1 MSTAPRAYIN
11 RIETA
16 VPDREGHTAFI
27 GRLPELTRDAKLARK
42 LAYLGRHSG
51 IDARYTV
58 LDQPFDLNGTQGFY
72 STHRFP
78 STEQRMTIYRRE
90 APRLATRAAAA
101 ALAGVDPRRVTHLIV
116 TTCTGFYAPGIDID
130 LVHALG
136 LSECVC
142 RTIIGFMGCYSAFPG
157 MRLAQSVTL
166 ANPDALAL
174 VVSVELCSI
183 HFRTDV
189 TGEQWMPFLIFAD
202 GASAAL
208 ISARPEGIALGDF
221 HTCIEAQRADAMT
234 WDIGNQGYTMTLS
247 PKLPD
252 YIAQII
258 KNRKTEMFAG
268 LPADKRLWA
277 IHPGGKA
284 VLDAVEKE
292 LRLPPTALAN
302 SREVLR
308 RHGNMSSPTVMFVLK
323 RFLDDPQ
330 ATGPGCAMA
339 FGPGL
344 AVECCFFE
352 KLVSRPS
359 HGLAAH

>member
-1 MSTAPRAYIN
+1 MSTSRRAYIN

-16 VPDREGHTAFI
+16 VPDREGHGEFI
-27 GRLPELTRDAKLARK
+27 ARLPELTGNRKLARK
-42 LAYLGRHSG
+42 LAYLGRRSG
-51 IDARYTV
+51 ITTRYTV
-58 LDQPFDLNGTQGFY
+58 LDQPFDQNGTQGFY
-72 STHRFP
+72 STRGLP
-78 STEQRMTIYRRE
+78 STGQRMAIYRRE
-90 APRLATRAAAA
+90 APRLATRAAAP
-101 ALAGVDPRRVTHLIV
+101 ALAGMDPRRVTHLIV

-130 LVHALG
+130 LLHALG

-157 MRLAQSVTL
+157 LRLAQSAVL
-166 ANPDALAL
+166 ANPDAVVL

-183 HFRTDV
+183 HFQNAV
-189 TGEQWMPFLIFAD
+189 TAEQWMPFLIFAD
-202 GASAAL
+202 GASAA
-208 ISARPEGIALGDF
+208 IVSSKPDGIALGDF
-221 HTCIEAQRADAMT
+221 HTCIESQRADAMT
-234 WDIGNQGYTMTLS
+234 WDIGNEGYTMTLS

-252 YIAQII
+252 YVAQIV
-258 KNRKTEMFAG
+258 KRRKTEMLAG
-268 LPADKRLWA
+268 ATADKRLWA

-284 VLDAVEKE
+284 ILDAVEKE
-292 LRLPPTALAN
+292 LRLPSAALAN

-330 ATGPGCAMA
+330 AAGPGCAMA

-352 KLVSRPS
+352 KLAARPP
-359 HGLAAH
+359 HGPAAH

>member
-1 MSTAPRAYIN
+1 LSTSRRAYIN

-16 VPDREGHTAFI
+16 VPGREGHGEFI
-27 GRLPELTRDAKLARK
+27 ARLPELTGDPKLARK

-51 IDARYTV
+51 IDARYTA
-58 LDQPFDLNGTQGFY
+58 LDQPFDLNGSEGFY
-72 STHRFP
+72 STRRVP
-78 STEQRMTIYRRE
+78 STEQRMAIYRRE
-90 APRLATRAAAA
+90 APRLATRAAAP
-101 ALAGVDPRRVTHLIV
+101 ALAGMDPRRVTHLIV

-130 LVHALG
+130 LIHALG

-157 MRLAQSVTL
+157 LRLAQSVVL
-166 ANPDALAL
+166 ANPDAVAL
-174 VVSVELCSI
+174 VVSIELCSI

-208 ISARPEGIALGDF
+208 VSAQPDGIALCNF
-221 HTCIEAQRADAMT
+221 HTCIETQRADAMT
-234 WDIGNQGYTMTLS
+234 WDIGNHGYTMTLS

-252 YIAQII
+252 YVAQIV
-258 KNRKTEMFAG
+258 KRRKDEMFAG
-268 LPADKRLWA
+268 KAAADRFWA

-284 VLDAVEKE
+284 VLDAVERE
-292 LRLPPTALAN
+292 LHLPPTALAN

-330 ATGPGCAMA
+330 AAGPGCAMA

-344 AVECCFFE
+344 AVECCFLE
-352 KLVSRPS
+352 KLATR
-359 HGLAAH
+359 AAHGHAAH

>member
-1 MSTAPRAYIN
+1 MNTARRACIN

-16 VPDREGHTAFI
+16 VPDREGHVEFLA
-27 GRLPELTRDAKLARK
+27 RLPELTRDAHLARK
-42 LAYLGRHSG
+42 LGYLGRRSG
-51 IDARYTV
+51 IHARYTV
-58 LDQPFDLNGTQGFY
+58 LDQPFDQNGAPGFY
-72 STHRFP
+72 STRGTP
-78 STEQRMTIYRRE
+78 STEQRMAVYRRE
-90 APRLATRAAAA
+90 APRLATRAAAP

-157 MRLAQSVTL
+157 LRLAQSVVR
-166 ANPDALAL
+166 ADPNAIAL

-183 HFRTDV
+183 HFQTDV
-189 TGEQWMPFLIFAD
+189 TGEQWTPFLIFAD

-208 ISARPEGIALGDF
+208 ITSQPRGIALGDF
-221 HTCIEAQRADAMT
+221 HTCIEPNRADAMT
-234 WDIGNQGYTMTLS
+234 WDIGNHGYTMTLS

-252 YIAQII
+252 YVAQVIRR
-258 KNRKTEMFAG
+258 RKTEMLAG
-268 LPADKRLWA
+268 TATDKRLWA
-277 IHPGGKA
+277 IHPGGKT
-284 VLDAVEKE
+284 VLDAAEKE
-292 LRLPPTALAN
+292 LQLPPTALAN

-323 RFLDDPQ
+323 RFLDDPK
-330 ATGPGCAMA
+330 AAGPGCAMA

-344 AVECCFFE
+344 AVECCFFD
-352 KLVSRPS
+352 K
-359 HGLAAH
+359 LAAR